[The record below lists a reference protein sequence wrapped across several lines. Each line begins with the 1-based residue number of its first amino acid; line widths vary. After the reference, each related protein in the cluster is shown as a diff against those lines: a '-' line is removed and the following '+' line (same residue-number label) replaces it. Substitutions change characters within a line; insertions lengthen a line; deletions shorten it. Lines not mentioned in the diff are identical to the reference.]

1 MSNIMLGIITNH
13 IINILGDS
21 FRLKEKKDKGIVDSD
36 LYKFKA
42 KNSVKGEEITQ
53 GA

>member
-1 MSNIMLGIITNH
+1 MLYHSH

-21 FRLKEKKDKGIVDSD
+21 FRLKEKKDEGIVDSD